1 MSTIILTIAY
11 FFNIIDLIFTTH
23 WVNKFGIGIEFNPF
37 GRWLYEKNM
46 AWVFKIIIVGIL
58 LLILY
63 KLCDRYKLARICS
76 YIVLAVYSLLFIYH
90 IITLISV
97 MKIK

>member
-23 WVNKFGIGIEFNPF
+23 WVNKFGIDIEANPI

-76 YIVLAVYSLLFIYH
+76 YIILGVYSLLFIYH